1 MTTPAIIGL
10 DLSLTATGIAGNKT
24 GGWADVI
31 RPPAK
36 MGGHGRLDWLRLT
49 IICGYVT
56 DVTDP
61 YVVVEGPSYA
71 STTGSFHERAGLW
84 WLVTHD
90 LWKRGIPYAS
100 VPPTTLKRY
109 AVGKGNATKDAVLVA
124 VTRRFPWCPAD
135 NNAAD
140 AATLAAMGA
149 DHFGAPM
156 CDMPKA
162 NRGALDAVVWPPL
175 SAVAE

>member
-1 MTTPAIIGL
+1 MMPTIIGL
-10 DLSLTATGIAGNKT
+10 DLSLTATGIAGNT
-24 GGWADVI
+24 GGGWADVI
-31 RPPAK
+31 TPPAK
-36 MGGHGRLDWLRLT
+36 LTGHQRLSYIRMAIMDRYLT
-49 IICGYVT
+49 C
-56 DVTDP
+56 P
-61 YVVVEGPSYA
+61 NALYVVVEGPSYG

-90 LWKRGIPYAS
+90 LWKRGIRYAS
-100 VPPTTLKRY
+100 VPPATLKRY
-109 AVGKGNATKDAVLVA
+109 AVGSGKASKDEVLVA

-149 DHFGAPM
+149 DHFGAPL

-162 NRGALDAVVWPPL
+162 NRGALDAVVWPAL